1 MCAQGSTKHFL
12 NFVMKQRRNRENI
25 DKLTCSLIFA
35 FPLSRNNS
43 TKVLASETQML
54 NVNPKS

>member
-1 MCAQGSTKHFL
+1 
-12 NFVMKQRRNRENI
+12 MKQRRNRENI